1 MMECIQAGGEKKV
14 TRTCNSVPCSQL
26 EVVENELHF
35 NSHITEGDI
44 ARVRKHR
51 KLDQDLVS
59 KNNNNTEEKTVN
71 TEFHKARNDD
81 DDKPR
86 MIETLNDK

>member
-14 TRTCNSVPCSQL
+14 TRTCNSVPCSQI
-26 EVVENELHF
+26 EVVENELQF

-51 KLDQDLVS
+51 KFDQDLAN
-59 KNNNNTEEKTVN
+59 KNNNNTKFHEE
-71 TEFHKARNDD
+71 RNDD
-81 DDKPR
+81 ENPIDRLVLGKKDFENP
-86 MIETLNDK
+86 IVD